1 MNQHQLKLF
10 HTVATLNSL
19 DKASKTLDMPLSQL
33 RAAIYLLEAQ
43 VEQRLFNRDSD
54 AVSLTD
60 AGKVVVE
67 HAIAILKQYEAMEES
82 VRFNNSE
89 TITKGMEVCK

>member
-19 DKASKTLDMPLSQL
+19 DKASKTLDMPLTQL

-43 VEQRLFNRDSD
+43 IEQRLFNRESD
-54 AVSLTD
+54 AVSLTN
-60 AGKVVVE
+60 AGKVVFE
-67 HAIAILKQYEAMEES
+67 HVIAILKQYEAMEAA
-82 VRFNNSE
+82 
-89 TITKGMEVCK
+89 IHDIH

>member
-19 DKASKTLDMPLSQL
+19 DKASKTLDMPLTQL

-43 VEQRLFNRDSD
+43 IEQRLFNRDSD
-54 AVSLTD
+54 TVSLTD
-60 AGKVVVE
+60 AGKVVFE
-67 HAIAILKQYEAMEES
+67 HASAILKQYEAMEEA
-82 VRFNNSE
+82 
-89 TITKGMEVCK
+89 IHDIH